1 MRNRTTA
8 MLITSTC
15 ASLLLLLLILRLPT
29 NPPGEIPPALRTHI
43 PSLSTSSSVVL
54 HHTQMLKLQNQNG
67 TALVQLFDQPTNSI
81 LYRWRYRGTGRSQEQ
96 SGIAS
101 VPRHSDTATNTANTP
116 QDDNT
121 AVIAIAEAFALRC
134 AYNEQASTWTVYF
147 DPATTTAFVQND
159 GRFEDIP
166 L

>member
-1 MRNRTTA
+1 M
-8 MLITSTC
+8 
-15 ASLLLLLLILRLPT
+15 
-29 NPPGEIPPALRTHI
+29 
-43 PSLSTSSSVVL
+43 
-54 HHTQMLKLQNQNG
+54 LQNQNG
-67 TALVQLFDQPTNSI
+67 TALVQLFDHPTNTI
-81 LYRWRYRGTGRSQEQ
+81 LYRWRYRGTGQSQEQ

-101 VPRHSDTATNTANTP
+101 VQLQSYTAANTTNTP
-116 QDDNT
+116 QEDNT

-134 AYNEQASTWTVYF
+134 AYNEHTSTRTVYY

>member
-1 MRNRTTA
+1 MRNRTTT
-8 MLITSTC
+8 MLITSTF
-15 ASLLLLLLILRLPT
+15 ASLLLMLWILRLPT
-29 NPPGEIPPALRTHI
+29 NPPGEIPAALRTHI
-43 PSLSTSSSVVL
+43 PSLTTSTSVVL
-54 HHTQMLKLQNQNG
+54 HHTQVLMLQNQSG
-67 TALVQLFDQPTNSI
+67 TTLVQLFDHPTNNI
-81 LYRWRYRGTGRSQEQ
+81 LYRWRYRGTGQSQEQ

-101 VPRHSDTATNTANTP
+101 VQLHSDTAANTTNTP

-121 AVIAIAEAFALRC
+121 AVIAIADAFALRC
-134 AYNEQASTWTVYF
+134 AYNEQTSTWTVYF